1 MSIQEFLNSLTTKQL
16 LEIQD
21 NLIVTPVLKNKDEY
35 FEFKVPEI
43 VLQQPD
49 DWKFYL
55 LENGK
60 NCGHDNEYYFEM
72 IGEDASKSF
81 CIINKK
87 ILNDFTHSDE
97 IQYMMVRYK
106 KTKKEQSP
114 LEKLTEKVNLLTVEL
129 NKLKNLKIKIVD

>member
-1 MSIQEFLNSLTTKQL
+1 
-16 LEIQD
+16 
-21 NLIVTPVLKNKDEY
+21 
-35 FEFKVPEI
+35 
-43 VLQQPD
+43 
-49 DWKFYL
+49 
-55 LENGK
+55 
-60 NCGHDNEYYFEM
+60 M

-106 KTKKEQSP
+106 KTKKEQYP
-114 LEKLTEKVNLLTVEL
+114 LEKLTEKVNLLTAEL

>member
-49 DWKFYL
+49 DWKFYSL
-55 LENGK
+55 
-60 NCGHDNEYYFEM
+60 
-72 IGEDASKSF
+72 
-81 CIINKK
+81 
-87 ILNDFTHSDE
+87 
-97 IQYMMVRYK
+97 
-106 KTKKEQSP
+106 
-114 LEKLTEKVNLLTVEL
+114 
-129 NKLKNLKIKIVD
+129 